1 MQAMRHGSVPLR
13 QLMPRILQLLAFDN
27 KDNVVFPIKTA
38 QDCVL
43 CLKTLV
49 ADWFDV
55 LKQAMRHGSVPSR
68 QLVPRIL
75 HLLAF
80 DNKDNVVGRLLEST
94 RGVPLWLWLAWI
106 PQLLL
111 GLQHPEK
118 DVCKRLLLQIA
129 TAFPQ
134 VYSLSPWCQ
143 SQGSAAHGIV
153 RKTGCKL
160 ENLATIVSCCWSCS
174 TLKRTSGNTSCF
186 RLQRPS
192 PRRAKLALC
201 YSLSWSGACCP

>member
-1 MQAMRHGSVPLR
+1 M
-13 QLMPRILQLLAFDN
+13 
-27 KDNVVFPIKTA
+27 
-38 QDCVL
+38 
-43 CLKTLV
+43 
-49 ADWFDV
+49 
-55 LKQAMRHGSVPSR
+55 QAMRHGSVPSR

-134 VYSLSPWCQ
+134 VCNTPGYCSEDLDELSASAKSVGSP
-143 SQGSAAHGIV
+143 SKKPNKALRTASSAAARAAIP
-153 RKTGCKL
+153 KEKC
-160 ENLATIVSCCWSCS
+160 
-174 TLKRTSGNTSCF
+174 
-186 RLQRPS
+186 LQRRP
-192 PRRAKLALC
+192 A
-201 YSLSWSGACCP
+201 

>member
-1 MQAMRHGSVPLR
+1 
-13 QLMPRILQLLAFDN
+13 
-27 KDNVVFPIKTA
+27 
-38 QDCVL
+38 
-43 CLKTLV
+43 
-49 ADWFDV
+49 
-55 LKQAMRHGSVPSR
+55 MRHGSVPSR

-118 DVCKRLLLQIA
+118 DICKRLLLQIA

-134 VYSLSPWCQ
+134 VDCLCIIAPPPPRAGHRAHSHYHHPASTLLAQRCKQQRAPTKRAPVLSSCLPWHRLRMLL
-143 SQGSAAHGIV
+143 S
-153 RKTGCKL
+153 
-160 ENLATIVSCCWSCS
+160 SCCRHV
-174 TLKRTSGNTSCF
+174 L
-186 RLQRPS
+186 
-192 PRRAKLALC
+192 RAKGTSLYYGTVYHHSTDLAWL
-201 YSLSWSGACCP
+201 AC